1 MIQESAISNAEINK
15 MNRSKEIYSMIILL
29 CLLSSGIMNGQDL
42 NIKIGHRVILESEIL
57 KEKRSILIHLPDNYE
72 DSNKSYPILIR
83 LDGGTDM
90 MLETV
95 AVVNRLTYSD
105 EISPEMIIVAIE
117 NTNRD
122 RDMWPTN
129 TKYYSKPNIPGAEDF
144 LSFIEK
150 ELIPY
155 IEDNYQS
162 SKEKIIC
169 GQSLSAVFVLY
180 AFLTK
185 PEIFDS
191 YIACSGGF
199 PASEEY
205 FESLYNNAFQQA
217 EKFFGKK
224 VFITNGLK
232 DPLDPHGKIHRQML
246 DFSNAISEDI
256 ASSIFFKYSVYQ
268 DEGHVPFHSLY
279 DGLKFIWEASN
290 KVSIK

>member
-1 MIQESAISNAEINK
+1 
-15 MNRSKEIYSMIILL
+15 MIILL
-29 CLLSSGIMNGQDL
+29 GLLGSGIMNGQDL
-42 NIKIGHRVILESEIL
+42 TIKIGRKVILESKIL
-57 KEKRSILIHLPDNYE
+57 KENRSIIIHLPDNYE
-72 DSNKSYPILIR
+72 DSNKSYPVLIR
-83 LDGGTDM
+83 LDGDTDM

-105 EISPEMIIVAIE
+105 EISPEMITVAIE
-117 NTNRD
+117 NTNRGK
-122 RDMWPTN
+122 DMWPTN
-129 TKYYSKPNIPGAEDF
+129 TKYYPKPNIPGAEDF
-144 LSFIEK
+144 LNFIEK

-155 IEDNYQS
+155 IEDNYQTS
-162 SKEKIIC
+162 QEKIIC
-169 GQSLSAVFVLY
+169 GQSLSAVFVLFG
-180 AFLTK
+180 FLTK

-205 FESLYNNAFQQA
+205 FKALYNSAFQQP

-232 DPLDPHGKIHRQML
+232 DPLDPDGKIHQQML

-256 ASSIFFKYSVYQ
+256 GSSIFFKYSVYQ

-279 DGLKFIWEASN
+279 DGLKFICEAST
-290 KVSIK
+290 KRHQ